1 MKTRV
6 VVLCFWEYFLN
17 FIRIPYLLISIIL
30 AAGSGTRMRPLS
42 YYVPKI
48 LLPVKGKPVLDY
60 ILGNLA
66 DLNIDTHYI
75 VAFEH
80 LETIERYL
88 KNIRIDNVK
97 VVRGL
102 GWETGG
108 DLALAVEQIGRD
120 EDAAVMNGDIITD
133 VNMAELYERHK
144 QTGSL
149 ATIAILSL
157 DDRNEAKRFGRIQLG
172 DNSRITEFEEKSERS
187 DQVPALVNTGFY
199 IFDRKLIEQRSS
211 YLVPRRFKL
220 ENTLFPRLADEGKLS
235 GHIAKIN
242 YWWDVGTMDSYI
254 KAENFMIN
262 ERGVLPP

>member
-1 MKTRV
+1 M
-6 VVLCFWEYFLN
+6 
-17 FIRIPYLLISIIL
+17 ISIIL

-60 ILGNLA
+60 ILKNLA

-75 VAFEH
+75 VASEH

-88 KNIRIDNVK
+88 KNTGTENVK

-108 DLALAVEQIGRD
+108 DLALALEQICRD

-133 VNMAELYERHK
+133 VNMAELYAKHREMGR
-144 QTGSL
+144 L

-157 DDRNEAKRFGRIQLG
+157 EDREEAKRFGRIQLG
-172 DNSRITEFEEKSERS
+172 KNSRITRFEEKSEKS
-187 DQVPALVNTGFY
+187 DEVPALVNTGFY
-199 IFDRKLIEQRSS
+199 IFDKRLMGLRSS
-211 YLVPRRFKL
+211 YLVPGRFKL
-220 ENTLFPRLADEGKLS
+220 ENTLFPRLADEGELS
-235 GHIAKIN
+235 GHIAKIK
-242 YWWDVGTMDSYI
+242 YWWDVGTMDSYL

-262 ERGVLPP
+262 EMGVLPP

>member
-1 MKTRV
+1 M
-6 VVLCFWEYFLN
+6 
-17 FIRIPYLLISIIL
+17 LISIIL

-60 ILGNLA
+60 LLNNLA
-66 DLNIDTHYI
+66 GLDIETHYI

-88 KNIRIDNVK
+88 KNTGIDNVK

-108 DLALAVEQIGRD
+108 DLSLALEQICRD

-133 VNMAELYERHK
+133 VNMSKLYEKHK
-144 QTGSL
+144 ETGNL

-157 DDRNEAKRFGRIQLG
+157 EDREEAKRFGRIQLG
-172 DNSRITEFEEKSERS
+172 ENSRITKFEEKSARTDEI
-187 DQVPALVNTGFY
+187 PALVNTGFY

-220 ENTLFPRLADEGKLS
+220 ENTLFPRLADEKKLS
-235 GHIAKIN
+235 GYVANIN
-242 YWWDVGTMDSYI
+242 YWWDVGTMDSYL

-262 ERGVLPP
+262 EKGVVPP